1 MSVTSASSSA
11 PVKPLTRSCVR
22 LPVTF
27 RAEDSPRGLWRSLG
41 KRVGCK
47 PSRVRIPHPP
57 PLPPGE
63 TLRPTLPAGGAGQA
77 SSQFSSQLASSG
89 PPLLRPQ
96 QATDPVGH
104 ITPALIR
111 HVLIA
116 RGHRRAR
123 PPHDAHHRPL
133 GDAQDQQHGR
143 RRAPRIV
150 QPAIG
155 YAGRSK
161 ERLPIPVIRVETQ
174 RLAQRRG
181 KHPAAFLPELASP
194 GPLRVLHGSMSQKQ
208 LRQLIREAHDPSATR
223 DSHHRPN
230 SGG

>member
-1 MSVTSASSSA
+1 MTLITV
-11 PVKPLTRSCVR
+11 RS
-22 LPVTF
+22 
-27 RAEDSPRGLWRSLG
+27 
-41 KRVGCK
+41 
-47 PSRVRIPHPP
+47 
-57 PLPPGE
+57 
-63 TLRPTLPAGGAGQA
+63 
-77 SSQFSSQLASSG
+77 
-89 PPLLRPQ
+89 
-96 QATDPVGH
+96 
-104 ITPALIR
+104 
-111 HVLIA
+111 
-116 RGHRRAR
+116 
-123 PPHDAHHRPL
+123 

-223 DSHHRPN
+223 DFASPTSGFSLMRWRRSRP
-230 SGG
+230 